1 MRITLN
7 ISDNNKA
14 LPLIAYLES
23 LDFLSIENEIDFT
36 VPEWHKEI
44 VLEREKKSNPELLL
58 DWDKVKNSFNLG

>member
-1 MRITLN
+1 MKITLN
-7 ISDNNKA
+7 ITDNNKA

-44 VLEREKKSNPELLL
+44 VLEREKNRPQSC
-58 DWDKVKNSFNLG
+58 F

>member
-1 MRITLN
+1 MTIN

-23 LDFLSIENEIDFT
+23 LDFLSIENEIEFT
-36 VPEWHKEI
+36 VPEWHEEM

-58 DWDKVKNSFNLG
+58 NWEKVKKSFILG